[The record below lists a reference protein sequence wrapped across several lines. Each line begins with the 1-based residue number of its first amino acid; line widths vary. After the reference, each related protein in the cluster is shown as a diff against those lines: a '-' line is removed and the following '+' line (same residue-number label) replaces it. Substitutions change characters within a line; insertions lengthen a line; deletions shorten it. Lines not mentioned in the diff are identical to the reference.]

1 MLGPARTVLFAAAAL
16 GAATLGPV
24 AAAAQGYGPGPG
36 PRGPIVLPGP
46 KGSTVLQARGCR
58 YVRCAANDRSCIEM
72 HGRGSYLKC
81 PRIFTRPK

>member
-1 MLGPARTVLFAAAAL
+1 MLRRFQTSLLAALILGIAAL
-16 GAATLGPV
+16 GATASAG
-24 AAAAQGYGPGPG
+24 QGYGPG

-58 YVRCAANDRSCIEM
+58 HARCAPDDRSCREL
-72 HGRGSYLKC
+72 HGKGSYLKC